1 SQKIWPEAEKSVK
14 GDFMLEKV
22 AEEKGIEV
30 SEEEL
35 DEHIIK
41 LADSFGMEVD
51 KIKEELGDAIE
62 NIRTGIK
69 IDKAIDFLI
78 DKAVVKEVAEIA
90 TAVDE

>member
-1 SQKIWPEAEKSVK
+1 
-14 GDFMLEKV
+14 M
-22 AEEKGIEV
+22 EV

-35 DEHIIK
+35 NEHIMK

-62 NIRTGIK
+62 NIRTGLK

-78 DKAVVKEVAEIA
+78 DKAVIKEAAEIA
-90 TAVDE
+90 TAAAE